1 LLKSRNFSV
10 YCKNQFLDNKIQFKK
25 LPCPVDEVPQ
35 VAIVR
40 PHVQDG
46 IPKKVN
52 KLKKSTVI
60 QHLKITSFHKKYGS
74 YLDTIG
80 L

>member
-1 LLKSRNFSV
+1 LCEFNFWFTV
-10 YCKNQFLDNKIQFKK
+10 KTKILDNKIQFKK

-46 IPKKVN
+46 IPKKVKTKRIN
-52 KLKKSTVI
+52 SDSTLKNSI
-60 QHLKITSFHKKYGS
+60 IS
-74 YLDTIG
+74 
-80 L
+80 